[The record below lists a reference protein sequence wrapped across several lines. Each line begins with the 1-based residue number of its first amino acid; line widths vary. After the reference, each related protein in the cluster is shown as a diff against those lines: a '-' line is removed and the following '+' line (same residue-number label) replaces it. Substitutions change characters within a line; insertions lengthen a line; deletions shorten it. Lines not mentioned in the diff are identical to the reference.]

1 MSSQPIRDPLTD
13 PLLTPENSVLILID
27 YQPPQVNTI
36 ASMDR
41 SALINNVV
49 TLAKLGMLYRLPIIV
64 STVNVQ
70 RGINPDTIP
79 QLRDVLPRVPSIDRT
94 QINAWEDSDFVAEVK
109 ATGRKKLIMAALWTE
124 ACLTFPALDALREGY
139 EVFPVVDAVGGTSA
153 VAHEMA
159 LRRVAQAGAQLSSV
173 SQVMCELQRDW
184 ARTATVPGMVEIA
197 KEHGGTFGIQLI
209 LEKEHPLPAPAKPV

>member
-1 MSSQPIRDPLTD
+1 MASEPIRDPKTD

-41 SALINNVV
+41 PTLINNIVALV
-49 TLAKLGMLYRLPIIV
+49 KLGKAYKLPIIV
-64 STVNVQ
+64 STVNV
-70 RGINPDTIP
+70 RTGVNADTIP
-79 QLRDVLPRVPSIDRT
+79 QIRGLLPGVPSYDRT
-94 QINAWEDSDFVAEVK
+94 QINAWEDADFVAAVK

-124 ACLTFPALDALREGY
+124 ACLTFPTLDALRAGY

-153 VAHEMA
+153 TAHEMA
-159 LRRVAQAGAQLSSV
+159 LRRIVPAGAQLSSV
-173 SQVMCELQRDW
+173 IQVMCELQRDW
-184 ARTATVPGMVEIA
+184 ARRATVPAMVEIA

-209 LEKEHPLPAPAKPV
+209 LEKEHPLAPAAGRP